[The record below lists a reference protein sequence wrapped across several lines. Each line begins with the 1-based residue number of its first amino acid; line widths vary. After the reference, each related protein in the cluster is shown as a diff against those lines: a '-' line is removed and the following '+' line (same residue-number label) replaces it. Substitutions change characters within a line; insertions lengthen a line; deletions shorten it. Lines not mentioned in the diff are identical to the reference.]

1 MAVETRLRAANPTP
15 ANTVFTWNV
24 EALPETSAAGRRSSC
39 SGCHLRTICLPRNL
53 REDELAELD
62 ELTRVKRKVARRA
75 ALYRNGDRFQSLYVV
90 HSGSFKS
97 VGMAGVQQQKVTG
110 LYLPGDILGLD
121 AISRHV
127 HDYDAVAL
135 EDAEVCVVPYA
146 QLTQMTLRMPEL
158 QAQLLRVM
166 SGDIVRDRGLV
177 LGLGAMSAEERV
189 AAFLLS
195 LSARYQ
201 KLGYAGTRFS
211 VRMARHEIAS
221 YLGLTVET
229 VCRLLTC
236 LERGGLVETHRREVQ
251 LKDVPGLRKL
261 VGY

>member
-1 MAVETRLRAANPTP
+1 MAVETRQRATDAPLDT
-15 ANTVFTWNV
+15 AFTCNV
-24 EALPETSAAGRRSSC
+24 EAPPDTSGAGRHSSC
-39 SGCHLRTICLPRNL
+39 SSCHLRTICLPRNL

-75 ALYRNGDRFQSLYVV
+75 ALYRKGARFQSLYVV

-97 VGMAGVQQQKVTG
+97 VGTAGVQQQKVTG

-121 AISRHV
+121 AISSQV

-146 QLTQMTLRMPEL
+146 ALTRMTLRMPEL
-158 QAQLLRVM
+158 QGQLLRAL
-166 SGDIVRDRGLV
+166 SGDIVRDHGL
-177 LGLGAMSAEERV
+177 LLRLGAMSAEERV
-189 AAFLLS
+189 AAFLLG

-229 VCRLLTC
+229 VCRLFTC
-236 LERGGLVETHRREVQ
+236 LQQDGLVETRLREVE
-251 LKDVPGLRKL
+251 LKDVSGLRKL